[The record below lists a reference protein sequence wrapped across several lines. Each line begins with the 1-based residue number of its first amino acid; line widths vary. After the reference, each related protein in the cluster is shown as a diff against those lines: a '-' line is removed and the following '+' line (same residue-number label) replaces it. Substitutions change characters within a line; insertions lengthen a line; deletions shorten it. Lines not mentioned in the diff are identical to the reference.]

1 MQPERDPEGR
11 EVIHLLRL
19 SRVAGARVL
28 EIGCG
33 NGRLTWR
40 YGSHARAILAVD
52 PDEEAL
58 EEARESVPSDLSPRL
73 SLSAAEAEDLPL
85 PPGSFD
91 VALFAWSL

>member
-11 EVIHLLRL
+11 EVVHLLRL
-19 SRVAGARVL
+19 ARFAGARVL

-40 YGSHARAILAVD
+40 YGSHARAILAID

-58 EEARESVPSDLSPRL
+58 EEARDAMPADLSPRL
-73 SLSAAEAEDLPL
+73 SLSAAESEALPL
-85 PPGSFD
+85 PGESFD

>member
-19 SRVAGARVL
+19 ARVAGARVL
-28 EIGCG
+28 EIGSG

-40 YGSHARAILAVD
+40 YGSHPRAILAVD

-58 EEARESVPSDLSPRL
+58 EEARESVPDDLSPRL
-73 SLSAAEAEDLPL
+73 SLSAAEAEALPL

>member
-1 MQPERDPEGR
+1 MQPQRDPEGR
-11 EVIHLLRL
+11 EVVHLLRL
-19 SRVAGARVL
+19 ARLADARVL

-40 YGSHARAILAVD
+40 YASLARSILALD

-58 EEARESVPSDLSPRL
+58 EEARDSMPGDLSPRL
-73 SLSAAEAEDLPL
+73 LLSAAEAEALPL
-85 PPGSFD
+85 PSESFD